1 MELKKFIKSFFSATE
16 QTKNQNVSDG
26 KYMPEKKAPI
36 EERFTFN
43 FTKNGGKFLY
53 CENKSECDSF
63 FLQIINENEWN
74 DSEILCYDDSLLDFF
89 IEKEKL
95 NISKTNL
102 NSKFFLTKCEFLVA
116 SDGSLLICDKQIK
129 SHKVNDF
136 PKNFIVFA
144 KISQFTET
152 LSGGLNGIK
161 SKYPSNLPTNITTI
175 KNFNSQV
182 KENTNFLTYGS
193 AAKNLYLL
201 LLEDL

>member
-1 MELKKFIKSFFSATE
+1 MKKFIKSFFNKTSENKAVE
-16 QTKNQNVSDG
+16 DIEG
-26 KYMPEKKAPI
+26 KYMPEKIIPI

-63 FLQIINENEWN
+63 FSQIIDENQWEN
-74 DSEILCYDDSLLDFF
+74 VVILCYHDFLLDFF
-89 IEKEKL
+89 KDKSKL
-95 NISKTNL
+95 NVSKTNL
-102 NSKFFLTKCEFLVA
+102 NSKFFLTTCEFLVA
-116 SDGSLLICDKQIK
+116 IDGSLLICDKQIK
-129 SHKVNDF
+129 SHKVNDL
-136 PKNFIVFA
+136 PSNFIVFA

-161 SKYPSNLPTNITTI
+161 SKYPNNLPTNITTI

-182 KENTNFLTYGS
+182 KENNNFLTYGS